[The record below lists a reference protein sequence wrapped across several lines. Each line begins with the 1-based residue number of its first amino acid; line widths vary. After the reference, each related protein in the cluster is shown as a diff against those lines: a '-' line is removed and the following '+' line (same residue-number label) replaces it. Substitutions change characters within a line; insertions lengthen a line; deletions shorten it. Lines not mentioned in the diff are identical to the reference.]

1 MSTEPLERN
10 LFWMFFSF
18 YGRISRREFWWAQL
32 SLLACFIA
40 AIIVIEQTG
49 GLEGPEAS
57 AAAVLSIIVLVQM
70 VWFFGIC
77 VAVKR
82 VHDMGWPGGFAVLLF
97 VPVLGFLF
105 WLKIGF
111 SKGQMHENRYGPPVA

>member
-1 MSTEPLERN
+1 MSTEPLKRN

-18 YGRISRREFWWAQL
+18 YGRITRGEYWWAQL
-32 SLLACFIA
+32 SLFAAFIA
-40 AIIVIEQTG
+40 AVIIIERTG
-49 GLEGPEAS
+49 GLKGPEAS
-57 AAAVLSIIVLVQM
+57 GAAILSLVVLLQM
-70 VWFFGIC
+70 IWFFGIC

-82 VHDMGWPGGFAVLLF
+82 VHDIGWPGGIVVLLF

-111 SKGQMHENRYGPPVA
+111 SKGQMQENRYGLPVI